1 MSAGVG
7 DHNSARGAIWALVS
21 ATAYSLSSVVGKDLL
36 DHLGP
41 SSLLFWRFS
50 IAAVVLWVGLVVW
63 RRLGGPNPFDVPRR
77 TMLALGLVFG
87 LMVYTGFLAL
97 DRLDASLYIVL
108 IYLHPVLVV
117 VGSAFLGIRPVALT
131 WAALAL
137 VMIGIVLTVP
147 ELFGGVGEVDAVGVA
162 LSLLQAVIFATYM
175 IVSSRVLPRTIDGVV
190 TAAWIVLG
198 ASMVITPI
206 ALIDG
211 LVRPRG
217 GQLVFEVAVFA
228 LIPTVVSS
236 ICFFQAMRHIVPGA
250 VAMVLTIEV
259 ALVILW
265 AVIFLGEEL
274 RAIKIVG
281 AVVVVAGVLLAQWA
295 NIREARLAA
304 VPLPT

>member
-1 MSAGVG
+1 MSAGVAE
-7 DHNSARGAIWALVS
+7 HSSARGAVWALAS
-21 ATAYSLSSVVGKDLL
+21 AAAYSLSSVVGKDLL

-50 IAAVVLWVGLVVW
+50 IASVVLWAALALW
-63 RRLGGPNPFDVPRR
+63 NRKGGPNPLEVPRW
-77 TMLALGLVFG
+77 TMLVLGAVFG
-87 LMVYTGFLAL
+87 LMVLTGFLAL

-108 IYLHPVLVV
+108 VYTYPVLVV
-117 VGSAFLGIRPVALT
+117 VGSAFLGTRPVALT

-147 ELFGGVGEVDAVGVA
+147 ELFGGVGQVDAVGVA
-162 LSLLQAVIFATYM
+162 LSLGQAVIFATYM
-175 IVSSRVLPRTIDGVV
+175 IVSSRLLPQTIDGVV

-198 ASMVITPI
+198 AGLVITPI

-211 LVRPRG
+211 LVQPRG
-217 GQLVFEVAVFA
+217 GELILEVATFA

-274 RAIKIVG
+274 RAIKIAG
-281 AVVVVAGVLLAQWA
+281 AVVVVAGVLLAQWS

>member
-1 MSAGVG
+1 MSGAVG
-7 DHNSARGAIWALVS
+7 EHNNARGAVWALAS

-36 DHLGP
+36 DSLGP

-50 IAAVVLWVGLVVW
+50 IATVVLWIAVLIW
-63 RRLGGPNPFDVPRR
+63 HRRGGPNPFAVPRW
-77 TMLALGLVFG
+77 TMLVLGVVFG
-87 LMVYTGFLAL
+87 LMVLLGFLAL

-108 IYLHPVLVV
+108 VYMYPALVA
-117 VGSAFLGIRPVALT
+117 VGSALLGTRSAPLTWVAL
-131 WAALAL
+131 AV
-137 VMIGIVLTVP
+137 VMAGIVLTVP
-147 ELFGGVGEVDAVGVA
+147 ELFGGVGEVDGVGVA
-162 LSLLQAVIFATYM
+162 LVVAQAVVFATYM
-175 IVSSRVLPRTIDGVV
+175 IVSSRVMPRATDGVV
-190 TAAWIVLG
+190 AAAWIVLG
-198 ASMVITPI
+198 ASLVITPI

-211 LVRPRG
+211 LVLPRG
-217 GQLVFEVAVFA
+217 NTLVFEVAVFA

-259 ALVILW
+259 ALVIGW
-265 AVIFLGEEL
+265 AVLFLGEEI

-295 NIREARLAA
+295 NLREARMAN

>member
-1 MSAGVG
+1 MTRAVPE
-7 DHNSARGAIWALVS
+7 HNSARGALWAVAS

-36 DHLGP
+36 DSLGP

-50 IAAVVLWVGLVVW
+50 IASIVLWIAVLVW
-63 RRLGGPNPFDVPRR
+63 HRMGGPNPFDVPRW
-77 TMLALGLVFG
+77 TMLALGAVFG
-87 LMVYTGFLAL
+87 LMVFTGFLAL

-108 IYLHPVLVV
+108 IYMHPILVV
-117 VGSAFLGIRPVALT
+117 VGSALLGTRPAPLT

-137 VMIGIVLTVP
+137 VIVGIVLTVP
-147 ELFGGVGEVDAVGVA
+147 ELFTGVGGVSGIGVA
-162 LSLLQAVIFATYM
+162 LTLVQAAIFATYM
-175 IVSSRVLPRTIDGVV
+175 IVSSRVVPRAIDGVV

-198 ASMVITPI
+198 ASLVITPI
-206 ALIDG
+206 AVIAG

-217 GQLVFEVAVFA
+217 GELVVEVAVFA

-265 AVIFLGEEL
+265 AVVFLGEEL
-274 RAIKIVG
+274 SAIKVAG
-281 AVVVVAGVLLAQWA
+281 AVVVIGGVLLAQWA

>member
-1 MSAGVG
+1 MSAAVG
-7 DHNSARGAIWALVS
+7 EHSSARGALWAVAS

-50 IAAVVLWVGLVVW
+50 IATVVLWIGVAVW
-63 RRLGGPNPFDVPRR
+63 HRAGGPNPLDVPRW
-77 TMLALGLVFG
+77 TMLALGVVFG
-87 LMVYTGFLAL
+87 LMVFTGFLAL

-117 VGSAFLGIRPVALT
+117 VGSAFLGTRPATLT

-147 ELFGGVGEVDAVGVA
+147 ELFGGVGEVNAVGVA
-162 LSLLQAVIFATYM
+162 LSLAQAVIFAAYM

-190 TAAWIVLG
+190 TAAWIVFG
-198 ASMVITPI
+198 ASLVITPI
-206 ALIDG
+206 ALVDG
-211 LVRPRG
+211 LVRPHG
-217 GQLVFEVAVFA
+217 SDLVFEVAVFA

-250 VAMVLTIEV
+250 VAMVLTVEV

-265 AVIFLGEEL
+265 AVLFLGEEL
-274 RAIKIVG
+274 QAIKIAG
-281 AVVVVAGVLLAQWA
+281 AIVVVGGVLLAQWA
-295 NIREARLAA
+295 NIREARLA